1 MNLMQDELVTQATSL
16 VRWLFRRLRARV
28 FVPDDVAEDILAE
41 GLVGLVVAARRYDAS
56 KGSFSNF
63 ARKYVWGHMLDAMC
77 RYNEIPAE
85 VLRRHLRVRMHRDEL
100 RASLGREPTIRELAE
115 AVGCRE
121 STLRRTLYW
130 MEGRTF
136 VSTEQPVLEDEDGT
150 VTVGDL
156 LVDGSD
162 PEAEVGRAELVDQV
176 LETCDPEQRYLLV
189 EHYVVGRD
197 LESLADETGR
207 TVRELDRLLETTLA
221 ALRRRFGGSSSARRP
236 VRLPRTFPRDRFW
249 SSVRRTDGCWVWTGT
264 VTRQGYGQ
272 FSEKRGTRW
281 VHHLAHR
288 ASWLLANDELEPGY
302 VVVHRCGNRACVR
315 PEHLVMVA
323 RGRKARRT
331 QVA

>member
-1 MNLMQDELVTQATSL
+1 MQDELVTQSTSF
-16 VRWLFRRLRARV
+16 VRWLFRRFRARV
-28 FVPDDVAEDILAE
+28 FVPDDVAEDIFAE
-41 GLVGLVVAARRYDAS
+41 GLVGLVAAARRYDSS
-56 KGSFSNF
+56 KGSFFGF
-63 ARKYVWGHMLDAMC
+63 ARKYVWGHMLDGLC
-77 RYNEIPAE
+77 RYNEIPVE
-85 VLRRHLRVRMHRDEL
+85 VLRRHLRVRTHRDEL

-130 MEGRTF
+130 IEGRTF
-136 VSTEQPVLEDEDGT
+136 VSAEQPLFESGDGT

-162 PEAEVGRAELVDQV
+162 PEARLNRAEMVEQV
-176 LETCDPEQRYLLV
+176 LGACDPEQRYLLA
-189 EHYVVGRD
+189 EHYLAGRD
-197 LESLADETGR
+197 LAGLADETGR
-207 TVRELDRLLETTLA
+207 TVPELERLLETTLA
-221 ALRRRFGGSSSARRP
+221 GLRRRFGAPSPAWRS
-236 VRLPRTFPRDRFW
+236 VRLPRTFPRERFW

-272 FSEKRGTRW
+272 FSEKRGSRW

-288 ASWLLANDELEPGY
+288 ASWLLANDKLEPGY
-302 VVVHRCGNRACVR
+302 AVIQRCGNRACVR

-323 RGRKARRT
+323 RGRAARRM

>member
-1 MNLMQDELVTQATSL
+1 MQDELVTQSTSF

-41 GLVGLVVAARRYDAS
+41 GLVGLVAAARRYDSS
-56 KGSFSNF
+56 KGSFFTF
-63 ARKYVWGHMLDAMC
+63 ARKYVWGHMLDGLC
-77 RYNEIPAE
+77 RYNEIPVE

-136 VSTEQPVLEDEDGT
+136 VSADQPVLEDGDGA

-156 LVDGSD
+156 LVDASD
-162 PEAEVGRAELVDQV
+162 PEARLTCAEMVEQV
-176 LETCDPEQRYLLV
+176 LDACDPEQRYLLA
-189 EHYVVGRD
+189 EYYLAGRD
-197 LESLADETGR
+197 LAGLADETGR
-207 TVRELDRLLETTLA
+207 TVPELERLLETTLA
-221 ALRRRFGGSSSARRP
+221 GLRRKFGEPSTSRRS

-249 SSVRRTDGCWVWTGT
+249 SSVRRSTDGCWVWTGT

-272 FSEKRGTRW
+272 FSEKRGSRW

-288 ASWLLANDELEPGY
+288 ASWLLANNELEPGHA
-302 VVVHRCGNRACVR
+302 VIQRCGNRACVR

-323 RGRKARRT
+323 RGRKARRM